1 MSERTADTEFR
12 GTFYEPPYF
21 EDLSERGAVKLTSML
36 RLTGRPHYTLWAR
49 EIGSPHFKERTGQF
63 FPIYYLDI
71 EVTDLPIE
79 TREAVQVDVRIH
91 LGKHLAPDG
100 TVDRLISEAWTE
112 VSSNPADGRRR
123 RLGGTHKQAVFT
135 RPDPD
140 PEKRKVRVLHPSLG
154 LGDLPR
160 RQIRPFTLEDLL
172 TPPRGFGGGEELA
185 DREAHVWSY
194 QQTDPNQHIHA
205 MEYVRV
211 MEAFAAEQLARR
223 GHPPGGYYFGR
234 ARILFRRPSF
244 TGEWYRR
251 TARRFAGPDGE
262 ELVIGAIHCVPDPD
276 HPPTGPP
283 AAVIQLYARKPLPS
297 SSRSDKNG

>member
-1 MSERTADTEFR
+1 
-12 GTFYEPPYF
+12 
-21 EDLSERGAVKLTSML
+21 
-36 RLTGRPHYTLWAR
+36 
-49 EIGSPHFKERTGQF
+49 TGQF

-160 RQIRPFTLEDLL
+160 RQIRPFTRED
-172 TPPRGFGGGEELA
+172 
-185 DREAHVWSY
+185 
-194 QQTDPNQHIHA
+194 
-205 MEYVRV
+205 
-211 MEAFAAEQLARR
+211 
-223 GHPPGGYYFGR
+223 
-234 ARILFRRPSF
+234 
-244 TGEWYRR
+244 
-251 TARRFAGPDGE
+251 
-262 ELVIGAIHCVPDPD
+262 LVIGSIHCVPGPD
-276 HPPTGPP
+276 RPLTGAP
-283 AAVIQLYARKPLPS
+283 AAVVQLYARKSLPS